1 MVMTMMTF
9 SKASKKKSKLRMAL
23 VGPSG
28 TGKTYT
34 ALAIATHLGQ
44 RVAVIDTERGSASKY
59 ADIFAFDVLDLETF
73 APQQYV
79 DALHAAASAG
89 YDVVVVDSLSH
100 AWIGQGG
107 ALEQVDNIARRS
119 QSKNSF
125 GAWREVT
132 PQHNAMVDAIVRAPL
147 HVVVTMRAKTE
158 YVLEKDDRG
167 KTVPRKVGIQ
177 PVQRDGL
184 EYEFDV
190 VGDLDENNSLIVG
203 KTRCPALAGKV
214 FARAGKDIASHLTA
228 WLTDGVDG
236 PGPTISSPL
245 ETQLAASVEAAWPRW
260 LAAQQSAL
268 REAAKRGQ
276 GALVEAW
283 ADASAEVKKMHPP
296 TEVVAELRATKDEL
310 KGASNGAP

>member
-1 MVMTMMTF
+1 MTIMTF

-59 ADIFAFDVLDLETF
+59 ADLFAFDVLDLETF

-310 KGASNGAP
+310 KGASNGAL

>member
-59 ADIFAFDVLDLETF
+59 ADLFAFDVLDLETF